1 MDLLKKIIKK
11 ILFNRIV
18 AKLLII
24 PSLKLHNLS
33 YYLSST
39 FARITELGIHPK
51 HSILKYKEWFLKN
64 VNSSD
69 IVLDIGCQTGLLTVM
84 LASKV
89 KYVYGIEISKAW
101 LTEAQ
106 NNNKLNNIE
115 FINGDAALYD
125 YSKLK
130 PISVLTLSNIL
141 EHIEKR
147 VEFLT
152 KIINQVNWED
162 STEKKIL
169 IRVPM
174 IDRDWITIY
183 KKNKRIEW
191 RLDKTHFTEYTFNEF
206 QEEMINSNITILNYR
221 IQYGEIYAVCTVD

>member
-1 MDLLKKIIKK
+1 MLKKLLKKV
-11 ILFNRIV
+11 LFSSTV

-24 PSLKLHNLS
+24 PSLKLHNFSYFLS
-33 YYLSST
+33 GT
-39 FARITELGIHPK
+39 FARITEFGVHPK

-64 VNSSD
+64 VNSLD
-69 IVLDIGCQTGLLTVM
+69 IVLGIGSNTGSLPAM

-89 KYVYGIEISKAW
+89 DYVYGIEISEAL
-101 LTEAQ
+101 LTEAKK
-106 NNNKLNNIE
+106 NNQLNNIE
-115 FINGDAALYD
+115 FINGDATLYD

-130 PISVLTLSNIL
+130 PISVLTLSNVL

-152 KIINQVNWED
+152 KIINQVNWKD
-162 STEKKIL
+162 GVEKKIL

-183 KKNKRIEW
+183 KKNKGIEW
-191 RLDKTHFTEYTFNEF
+191 RLDKTHFTEYTLNEF

-221 IQYGEIYAVCTVD
+221 IQYGELYVVCKVN

>member
-1 MDLLKKIIKK
+1 M
-11 ILFNRIV
+11 
-18 AKLLII
+18 
-24 PSLKLHNLS
+24 
-33 YYLSST
+33 
-39 FARITELGIHPK
+39 
-51 HSILKYKEWFLKN
+51 
-64 VNSSD
+64 
-69 IVLDIGCQTGLLTVM
+69 
-84 LASKV
+84 
-89 KYVYGIEISKAW
+89 
-101 LTEAQ
+101 
-106 NNNKLNNIE
+106 
-115 FINGDAALYD
+115 
-125 YSKLK
+125 
-130 PISVLTLSNIL
+130 LTLSNIL